1 VITCPRCG
9 RENPP
14 TAACAGCGT
23 PLALGE
29 EPSLRPLDRRLDLDR
44 RGPERA
50 RAEGGGPPPSAGTPQ
65 VGAPFDHD
73 RSDWSIGVPVD
84 DGSSAGEPADAAK
97 DLIELQPASAAR
109 RLSAWA
115 IDGTLVAAA
124 AVGLPAALLASTGP
138 LGAVGSTSAAFASAL
153 PIVLPAEGFVA
164 VAAFVYA
171 TVSHALAGA
180 TLGKRLARI
189 RVVAPDGRPP
199 GIARSAARSAWAV
212 ASFALLGLGLL
223 PALLSGSG
231 CALHDLLAGTRVVA
245 AP

>member
-1 VITCPRCG
+1 MITCPRCG

-14 TAACAGCGT
+14 TAACARCGT

-50 RAEGGGPPPSAGTPQ
+50 RAEGGGPPPTAGAPP
-65 VGAPFDHD
+65 VGAPFEPD
-73 RSDWSIGVPVD
+73 RSDWRIGIPDD
-84 DGSSAGEPADAAK
+84 DGKPADEPANAAM
-97 DLIELQPASAAR
+97 ELAELEPASPRR

-115 IDGTLVAAA
+115 IDGFIFAAA
-124 AVGLPAALLASTGP
+124 AVGLPAALLASTGA
-138 LGAVGSTSAAFASAL
+138 LGAAPSLGAAIASGL
-153 PIVLPAEGFVA
+153 PIILPSEGFVA

-180 TLGKRLARI
+180 TLGKRLVRI
-189 RVVAPDGRPP
+189 RVVAADGRPP

-212 ASFALLGLGLL
+212 ASLALLGLGLL
-223 PALLSGSG
+223 PALLAGSG
-231 CALHDLLAGTRVVA
+231 RALHDLLAGTRVVA